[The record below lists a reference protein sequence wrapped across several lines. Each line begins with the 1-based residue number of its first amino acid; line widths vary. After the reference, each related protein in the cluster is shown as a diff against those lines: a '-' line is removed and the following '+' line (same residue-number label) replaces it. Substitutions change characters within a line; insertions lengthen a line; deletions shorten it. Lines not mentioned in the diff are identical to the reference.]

1 MSIFRFLGPSLAF
14 IRLLHYECIGTHLI
28 EENTGKEV
36 HDSGLDPLD
45 LFVSILRYLRQS
57 SHTAP
62 SFLPSPPLFR
72 QTVCLPSPTYFV
84 PTAPT
89 SMLSLASG
97 SVPFFGPWMH
107 VQLYMFEVFLFHR
120 FLELHSSF
128 HILWANTL
136 TKATHF
142 PIN

>member
-1 MSIFRFLGPSLAF
+1 MSIFIFLGPFLAF
-14 IRLLHYECIGTHLI
+14 IPLLHYECIGTHLI

-36 HDSGLDPLD
+36 HDPGLDPLD
-45 LFVSILRYLRQS
+45 LFVSILRYLGQS

-72 QTVCLPSPTYFV
+72 QTVYLPSPTCFV
-84 PTAPT
+84 PTAPSFT
-89 SMLSLASG
+89 ISLASG
-97 SVPFFGPWMH
+97 SVPWMH
-107 VQLYMFEVFLFHR
+107 VQLSMFEVFLFHR

-128 HILWANTL
+128 HILWTNTL

-142 PIN
+142 LIN